1 MSLYRSWPANYCM
14 VPRLSQMQDAGA
26 LNDERASRAKAFCT
40 SKCRDTVR
48 YTRDLMADNC
58 ILLEHLEHQVERFMA
73 NAEAIYSY
81 EGTRGVMGDAF
92 ADYRASDDRICRLRV
107 D

>member
-1 MSLYRSWPANYCM
+1 MTSAPHERRRFAPASAAIRSDVRGICWPAN
-14 VPRLSQMQDAGA
+14 G
-26 LNDERASRAKAFCT
+26 
-40 SKCRDTVR
+40 
-48 YTRDLMADNC
+48 